1 MKLCNVFED
10 AREKRNR
17 IPKEIIVSKGDI
29 IEDISN
35 RLVFLVVEREE
46 GVLMYVNSS
55 GDLLWGCELGI
66 PLNSESTMSNG
77 RIYIKLDASKWR
89 LL

>member
-10 AREKRNR
+10 AREKKSG

-29 IEDISN
+29 IEDIQN

-46 GVLMYVNSS
+46 GTLMYVNSS
-55 GDLLWGCELGI
+55 GDLLWGCELGL
-66 PLNSESTMSNG
+66 PLKTEFKKSNG
-77 RIYIKLDASKWR
+77 RVYTELDASRWR